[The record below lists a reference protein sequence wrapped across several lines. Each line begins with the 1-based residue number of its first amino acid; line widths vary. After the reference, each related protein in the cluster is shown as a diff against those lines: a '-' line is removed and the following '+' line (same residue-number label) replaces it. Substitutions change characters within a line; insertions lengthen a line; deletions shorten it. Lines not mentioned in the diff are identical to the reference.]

1 MIKQNNIDS
10 IISSYYDIGY
20 IQKRVYMSSFKYEH
34 VRNTLRNNIVNGV
47 WKEGERIPSER
58 DLAILYDVS
67 RITVKKAVENLIDEN
82 LLYRSQGKKGTYVF
96 SPETASNKKPINL
109 IGVAIDDVSDRFG
122 STLLRGIEDFLWQK
136 KIHTIICNGDRDF
149 EKVSDYFY
157 SLSKNKIDGVI
168 FSPVIDETADSTHN
182 LKIIKLLETKKI
194 PFVLLDREIPGYV
207 ANAVSSDHYKSTLNL
222 TTELLNRGN
231 RNILLLSGLNCT
243 SMEERQKGYL
253 DAFCNISIPAN
264 PSLQLK
270 FNDNRLYKTLECS
283 EVEKIKESLRKL
295 IGTFSAVIAL
305 NNRLLHGFMVAMDD
319 ISPSWRDQIP
329 IGIHDTYSLP
339 LLKPKSLL
347 QIVQP
352 DYEVGREAARL
363 LMQVL
368 EEKPIT
374 TRRVVIESKIIK

>member
-1 MIKQNNIDS
+1 ML
-10 IISSYYDIGY
+10 
-20 IQKRVYMSSFKYEH
+20 SFKYEQ
-34 VRNTLRNNIVNGV
+34 VRNTLRNNIVNGI
-47 WKEGERIPSER
+47 WKEGAKIPSER

-67 RITVKKAVENLIDEN
+67 RITVKKAIENLIDEN
-82 LLYRSQGKKGTYVF
+82 LLYRSRGKKGTFVF
-96 SPETASNKKPINL
+96 SPEITSIKKPINL

-136 KIHTIICNGDRDF
+136 KIHTVICNGDRDF
-149 EKVSDYFY
+149 KKVSDYFY

-168 FSPVIDETADSTHN
+168 FSPVIDETTDSTHN
-182 LKIIKLLETKKI
+182 LEIIKLLETKKI

-231 RNILLLSGLNCT
+231 RNILLLTGLNCT

-253 DAFCNISIPAN
+253 AAFHDAAIPAS
-264 PSLQLK
+264 PSLIMQ
-270 FNDNRLYKTLECS
+270 FNDNKLFKSLESS
-283 EVEKIKESLRKL
+283 EVEKIKESLRRL
-295 IGTFSAVIAL
+295 NGTFSSVIAL
-305 NNRLLHGFMVAMDD
+305 NNRLLHGFMVAMEE
-319 ISPSWRDQIP
+319 IEPSWRDRITV
-329 IGIHDTYSLP
+329 GIHDAYSLP
-339 LLKPKSLL
+339 LPKPKSLL

-368 EEKPIT
+368 EEKTII
-374 TRRVVIESKIIK
+374 TRRVVIESKILK